1 MDLFLQA
8 IVSGLLMGGIYA
20 LVAIG
25 LTLIYGVMDIVNF
38 AHGSFLMWGMYF
50 AYWLFVL
57 FGMDPYFSLIFV
69 LPLFF
74 LLGLGVQRLLIR
86 PVINS
91 PHHIQILLTI
101 GLFLAMDNLAL
112 LLFSPDFRTARIPY
126 ADLSFEIGS
135 TLVSLPR
142 LIAFLGALILTG
154 LLYFILKNT
163 DIGKAIR
170 GASEEKIG
178 ARLVGINVNSINMIA
193 FGIGVSSVGI
203 AGSML
208 IPFFYVSP
216 DVGFSFV
223 LKTFVIVVM
232 GGMGNFIGAL
242 VCALIVGV
250 AESLGAVMLSGS
262 SKDILTYVIF
272 ILVLLLRPQGIF
284 SKRIE
289 S

>member
-8 IVSGLLMGGIYA
+8 VVSGLLMGGIYA

-50 AYWLFVL
+50 AYWLFAL
-57 FGMDPYFSLIFV
+57 YGMDPYFSLVLV
-69 LPLFF
+69 LPFFF
-74 LLGLGVQRLLIR
+74 LLGLGVQRFLIK
-86 PVINS
+86 PVIHS

-101 GLFLAMDNLAL
+101 GLFLVMDNLAL

-126 ADLSFEIGS
+126 ADISFELGP

-142 LIAFLGALILTG
+142 LVAFLGALTLTG
-154 LLYFILKNT
+154 VLYYILKNT

-178 ARLVGINVNSINMIA
+178 ARLVGINVDLINMIA
-193 FGIGVSSVGI
+193 FGIGVASVGI
-203 AGSML
+203 AGAML
-208 IPFFYVSP
+208 VPFFYVSP
-216 DVGFSFV
+216 NVGFSFV

-232 GGMGNFIGAL
+232 GGMGNFFGAL
-242 VCALIVGV
+242 VCALIIGV
-250 AESLGAVMLSGS
+250 AESLGAVVLSGS

-272 ILVLLLRPQGIF
+272 ILILLFRPQGIF
-284 SKRIE
+284 SKRSE

>member
-1 MDLFLQA
+1 MDLYLQA

-57 FGMDPYFSLIFV
+57 SGIDPYLSLIFG
-69 LPLFF
+69 LPFFF
-74 LLGLGVQRLLIR
+74 LLGLGVQRLLIK

-101 GLFLAMDNLAL
+101 GMFLVMDNLAL
-112 LLFSPDFRTARIPY
+112 LLFSPDFRTVRIPY
-126 ADLSFEIGS
+126 ADFSLKLGP

-142 LIAFLGALILTG
+142 LIAFLVALTVTG
-154 LLYFILKNT
+154 LLYYILKNT

-170 GASEEKIG
+170 AASEEKIG
-178 ARLVGINVNSINMIA
+178 ARLVGINVNLINMVA
-193 FGIGVSSVGI
+193 FGIGVASVGM

-208 IPFFYVSP
+208 VPFFYVSP

-232 GGMGNFIGAL
+232 GGMGNFLGAL

-250 AESLGAVMLSGS
+250 TESLGAVVLSGS

-272 ILVLLLRPQGIF
+272 ILVLLFRPQGIF
-284 SKRIE
+284 SRRIE